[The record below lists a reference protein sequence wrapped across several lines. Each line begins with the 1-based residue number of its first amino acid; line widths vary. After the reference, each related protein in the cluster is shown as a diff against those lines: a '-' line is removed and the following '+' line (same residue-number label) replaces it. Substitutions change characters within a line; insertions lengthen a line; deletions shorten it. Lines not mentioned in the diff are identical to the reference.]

1 MTTRLSEKEIESYL
15 EREELDRADE
25 LRQPKF
31 KDREDILNEQGLES
45 YDIWRDEQL
54 ENDD

>member
-1 MTTRLSEKEIESYL
+1 MADRLTQEEVERYL

-25 LRQPKF
+25 EREAKF
-31 KDREDILNEQGLES
+31 KDREDMLNEQWLES

-54 ENDD
+54 EDDD

>member
-1 MTTRLSEKEIESYL
+1 MNRLSEKEIESYL

-25 LRQPKF
+25 IRQAKF
-31 KDREDILNEQGLES
+31 KDREDALNEMWLES

-54 ENDD
+54 EDD

>member
-25 LRQPKF
+25 LRQAKF
-31 KDREDILNEQGLES
+31 KDREDMLNEQGFES